1 MSSVIAGTAMF
12 LLIMYGFS
20 YGRMKSYLWLTS
32 MLMSVAID
40 ALVNEP
46 VKIMCI
52 DVLVSSLLKRQPS
65 IMEIQAEVIIEPH
78 ELQLQRDQKTRQEN
92 HLDVLRKRM
101 LSGPL
106 NRKKLKKLQQREC
119 KYLYCSFL
127 IENLIVSATYLVILI
142 FSFLYMEDQLIYF
155 STRCFEDLFISGVH
169 ASMNYS
175 NIRLETDSI
184 CKNSVFRLRV
194 AYQNHPTVVSSLVE
208 DTDRRGVG
216 SPHRSPSRK
225 MVFLTEAAS
234 IRSRSSSIGIMR
246 LSAPRK
252 MATVHGSLHG

>member
-1 MSSVIAGTAMF
+1 MYQLSYWRAMSSVIAGTAMF

-52 DVLVSSLLKRQPS
+52 DVLVSSL
-65 IMEIQAEVIIEPH
+65 
-78 ELQLQRDQKTRQEN
+78 
-92 HLDVLRKRM
+92 
-101 LSGPL
+101 
-106 NRKKLKKLQQREC
+106 LKKLQQREC